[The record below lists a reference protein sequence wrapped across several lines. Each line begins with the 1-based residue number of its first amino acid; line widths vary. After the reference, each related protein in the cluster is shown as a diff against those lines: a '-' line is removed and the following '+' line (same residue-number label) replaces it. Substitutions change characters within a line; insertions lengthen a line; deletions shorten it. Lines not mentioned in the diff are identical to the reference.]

1 RFLQRL
7 SVEKP
12 WRWHVAL
19 SFQQQQCRLSCKRFV
34 MHHRQKKRLVL
45 DEDDYVMLEEAGFHR
60 PPRLDNNK
68 KFKRLKKAGHITGEK
83 GSGSIGLSDEEDG
96 GVWQRHTAE
105 EQLKRSLFG
114 DDEGGAPD
122 IREDEELEEEEEEE

>member
-1 RFLQRL
+1 
-7 SVEKP
+7 
-12 WRWHVAL
+12 
-19 SFQQQQCRLSCKRFV
+19 
-34 MHHRQKKRLVL
+34 VL

-83 GSGSIGLSDEEDG
+83 GSGSIGLSDGEDG

-114 DDEGGAPD
+114 DDEGRVPKEANVVYFRLPMQCFTDMRYITHGSF
-122 IREDEELEEEEEEE
+122 